1 MDVQKTIEFILE
13 QQAFITAR
21 QAKTEEEHA
30 AKLAAIDRRLDRAV
44 RLGIREARH
53 ERRRRAEFDE
63 KITQLA
69 AAQLVTEERMKDL
82 AVAQQETEVAMKNLA
97 GAQRET
103 EESLK
108 ESMKAL
114 AAAQRVTEEKLQ
126 RLIDLRGGN
135 GSR

>member
-1 MDVQKTIEFILE
+1 MDVEKTIEFILE

-69 AAQLVTEERMKDL
+69 AAQLVTEERMKEL
-82 AVAQQETEVAMKNLA
+82 AA
-97 GAQRET
+97 AQRET

-135 GSR
+135 GSH